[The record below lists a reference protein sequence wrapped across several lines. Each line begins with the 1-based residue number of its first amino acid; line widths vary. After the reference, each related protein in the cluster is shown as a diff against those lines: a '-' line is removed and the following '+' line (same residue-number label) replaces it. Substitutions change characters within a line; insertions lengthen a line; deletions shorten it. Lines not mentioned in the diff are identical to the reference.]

1 MKTRWSALVIS
12 TFLVMV
18 ACSERASPPPAPKPD
33 VPPATAAAKPSFI
46 NKVWSVAESPQVEI
60 GSLRAFLADGTLVM
74 SSPNSTPAFGTWI
87 YDGERLAI
95 VEEGQKYDVDIL
107 ELTENAFRIRIHN
120 PGEPVEI
127 RFEPADQP
135 PLNLAAAATAP
146 AARAEDRVVAEAR
159 PPALW
164 GTAWRL
170 EDLAGAGVLDRVQA
184 TLEFPSEGRTSGN
197 GSCNRFNGVASIDGS
212 TIQFGGIAATRKACL
227 EAVMNQED
235 KYFAA
240 LRDAERFEMDG
251 QALKVYVTGKAEP
264 LRFIATEAPSQSSGI
279 SVARKGAAPAP
290 ALLGVWTVVGHHTPG
305 MSALSDDDAR
315 KRYGESIR
323 LSANAATSPGGRCGE
338 PGYSSTRAAA
348 DGYLVDEYKLPPGSL
363 RPIRARTQID
373 VVRVSCDGS
382 AWANMG
388 GTLLVFEPD
397 RALTPWNG
405 VFFELA
411 RDRDFR
417 AIGQE
422 PGWQLELRKGSEIR
436 FTYDYGKGTA
446 VTPAPKPQVDSS
458 NGTRTYHAKTEANEL
473 EVVIVPVACADSM
486 SGREFSAT
494 VTVTLNGKSYRGC
507 GEELAT
513 PYQG

>member
-1 MKTRWSALVIS
+1 MRTRWSTLIVSAM
-12 TFLVMV
+12 LVMA
-18 ACSERASPPPAPKPD
+18 ACSEPASPPPVSKPD
-33 VPPATAAAKPSFI
+33 VAPATAAAKPSFI

-95 VEEGQKYDVDIL
+95 VEEGLKYDVDIL
-107 ELTENAFRIRIHN
+107 ELNENTFRIRIHN

-135 PLNLAAAATAP
+135 PLDLSAAARAP

-197 GSCNRFNGVASIDGS
+197 GSCNRFNGVATIDGS
-212 TIQFGGIAATRKACL
+212 AIQFGGIAATRKACV

-240 LRDAERFEMDG
+240 LRDAERFEIDG
-251 QALKVYVTGKAEP
+251 QMLKVYVAGKAEP

-279 SVARKGAAPAP
+279 SVAPKGAAPAP

-315 KRYGESIR
+315 KRYGETIR
-323 LSANAATSPGGRCGE
+323 LSANAATSPGGQCGE
-338 PGYSSTRAAA
+338 PAYTSTRAAA
-348 DGYLVDEYKLPPGSL
+348 DGFLVDEYKLPPGSL

-373 VVRVSCDGS
+373 VMRVSCGGS
-382 AWANMG
+382 PWASLG
-388 GTLLVFEPD
+388 GTLLVFESD
-397 RALTPWNG
+397 RALAPWDG

-446 VTPAPKPQVDSS
+446 VTPAPKPRVDSS
-458 NGTRTYHAKTEANEL
+458 NGTRTYHSVTEANDL

-486 SGREFSAT
+486 SGRQFSAT
-494 VTVTLNGKSYRGC
+494 VTVKLNGKSYRGC
-507 GEELAT
+507 GEELTT

>member
-1 MKTRWSALVIS
+1 MKTRWSAWVVSAVLVIA
-12 TFLVMV
+12 
-18 ACSERASPPPAPKPD
+18 ACSEPASPPPVSKPD
-33 VPPATAAAKPSFI
+33 VAPATAAANPGFI

-60 GSLRAFLADGTLVM
+60 GSLRAFLEDGTLVM
-74 SSPNSTPAFGTWI
+74 SSPNSTPAFGTWN
-87 YDGERLAI
+87 YDGKRLTI
-95 VEEGQKYDVDIL
+95 IEEGLKYDVDIL
-107 ELTENAFRIRIHN
+107 ELTEDTFRIRIHN

-127 RFEPADQP
+127 RFAPADQA
-135 PLNLAAAATAP
+135 PLELSATVRPP
-146 AARAEDRVVAEAR
+146 AARAKDQVVAEAR
-159 PPALW
+159 APALW

-197 GSCNRFNGVASIDGS
+197 GSCNRFNGVATIDGN
-212 TIQFGGIAATRKACL
+212 TIQFGGIAATRKACV
-227 EAVMNQED
+227 EAVMNQEE

-240 LRDAERFEMDG
+240 LRDAERIEVDG
-251 QALKVYVTGKAEP
+251 QTLRIYVAGKADP
-264 LRFIATEAPSQSSGI
+264 LRFIATEAPSQASGI
-279 SVARKGAAPAP
+279 TVARKGAAPAP
-290 ALLGVWTVVGHHTPG
+290 ALLGIWTVVAHHTPG

-315 KRYGESIR
+315 KRYGETIR
-323 LSANAATSPGGRCGE
+323 LSANSATAPGGRCGE
-338 PGYSSTRAAA
+338 PGYTSTRVAA

-363 RPIRARTQID
+363 KPIRARTQLD
-373 VVRVSCDGS
+373 VVRVACDGS
-382 AWANMG
+382 TWANLG

-397 RALTPWNG
+397 RALAPWDG

-446 VTPAPKPQVDSS
+446 VTPAPKPRVDSS
-458 NGTRTYHAKTEANEL
+458 NGTRTYHAVAEGNEL

-486 SGREFSAT
+486 SGRQFSAT
-494 VTVTLNGKSYRGC
+494 VTVTLNGKAYRGC
-507 GEELAT
+507 GEELET